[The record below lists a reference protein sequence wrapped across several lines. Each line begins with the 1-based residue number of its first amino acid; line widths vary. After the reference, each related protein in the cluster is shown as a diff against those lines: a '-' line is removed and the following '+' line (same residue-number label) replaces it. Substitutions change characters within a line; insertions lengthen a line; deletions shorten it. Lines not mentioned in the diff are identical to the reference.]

1 MTCCYKNNNVLEH
14 IRVPEYKPV
23 ICITAGTIVRAVV
36 TGKKKKKK
44 KGINTYQIREFS
56 SAVI

>member
-1 MTCCYKNNNVLEH
+1 MTCCYKNNNVLER

-36 TGKKKKKK
+36 TGKKKKK
-44 KGINTYQIREFS
+44 GINTYQIREFS